1 MLLLKMVSGVST
13 VPIELGRAHVRR
25 HGSNHMFAQ
34 AHSFSHYFLENGHQQ
49 GPHRSL
55 WGDSASQ
62 AQPH

>member
-1 MLLLKMVSGVST
+1 MLLLKMVSGVSM

-34 AHSFSHYFLENGHQQ
+34 AHSFSQYFLENGHQQ

-55 WGDSASQ
+55 
-62 AQPH
+62 